1 MTTPTSSAETRKT
14 PAPIPPRFVTGSLF
28 RHVVVM
34 STTGAIGL
42 IAVFLVDLINLFYIS
57 LLGQQHLTAAIA
69 FAGVVGFF
77 QVSFC
82 IGLMIGIA
90 AVVARATGAGR
101 HHDARRMA
109 TASLVLMGATCVVV
123 STVTYI
129 FLEEILGLLGATGET
144 SAQSLMYLR
153 ITVVSMP
160 ILGLG
165 MACSSLLRAVGDAKR
180 SMNVTL
186 IGALMTAA
194 LDPILIFVFRLDLVG
209 AAIAVVISRL
219 VMLAVSMHGV
229 HRAHRLLGRFDS
241 ACFGA
246 DARAVAQISGP
257 AILANVATPFGV
269 AFVTTFMA
277 PFGAAAVAGMATI
290 DRLTPVAFGL
300 VYALSGAVGPIIA
313 QNLGAGRIDRVR
325 QTLKDSLSFMA
336 MAVGGAW
343 LILAL
348 SQRFIISAFSAT
360 GITAELIS
368 LFCSFLAASFVF
380 VGALFVSNAA
390 FNNLGRP
397 LYSMGFNW
405 ARATLG
411 TIPFAYIGSHYG
423 PLGVLIGSSI
433 GAVIFGSLATWVAFR
448 ITTELGNR
456 QVEST
461 S

>member
-1 MTTPTSSAETRKT
+1 MKNRAP
-14 PAPIPPRFVTGSLF
+14 PAAIQAGFVTGSLF

-90 AVVARATGAGR
+90 AVVSRATGAGR

-109 TASLVLMGATCVVV
+109 TASLVLMGAACVVV
-123 STVTYI
+123 GGTTYV
-129 FLEEILGLLGATGET
+129 FLDEILGLLGATDQT
-144 SAQSLMYLR
+144 RLHATDYLR
-153 ITVVSMP
+153 ITVASMP
-160 ILGLG
+160 VLGIG

-186 IGALMTAA
+186 VGALVTAA
-194 LDPILIFVFRLDLVG
+194 LDPILIFVFGLDLIG
-209 AAIAVVISRL
+209 SAIAVVIARL
-219 VMLAVSMHGV
+219 VMAAVALHGV
-229 HRAHRLLGRFDS
+229 YRSHHLLGKFES
-241 ACFGA
+241 AHFAA
-246 DARAVAQISGP
+246 DARAVGQVSGP
-257 AILANVATPFGV
+257 AILANLATPFGV

-290 DRLTPVAFGL
+290 DRLTPVSFGL
-300 VYALSGAVGPIIA
+300 VYALSGAVGPIVG

-336 MAVGGAW
+336 MAVGAAW
-343 LILAL
+343 LVLAL
-348 SQRFIISAFSAT
+348 GQGYIISAFSAK
-360 GITAELIS
+360 GVTAELIS

-380 VGALFVSNAA
+380 IGALFVSNAA
-390 FNNLGRP
+390 FNNLGKP

-405 ARATLG
+405 ARASLG
-411 TIPFAYIGSHYG
+411 TIPFAYAGSHYG
-423 PLGVLIGSSI
+423 PIGVLVGSSL

-448 ITTELGNR
+448 IIDGLER
-456 QVEST
+456 QQSECKD
-461 S
+461 